1 MSQQVG
7 VWLTGRIQ
15 IHSFGY
21 GKTHEPS
28 PLWAITN
35 QTNGTYTFVRE
46 WHDLRDAVVGCVGGL
61 MSIAVTHM
69 KLRLACT
76 ENDFRV
82 QKVSGAI
89 NAIVHS
95 SGKTVDVELHI
106 LRHSERREILIE
118 FEAMDPNDPPSPET
132 EGRLNENPMSPI
144 DDDVRSHHS
153 LGRKESMITSAA
165 SVRSRPSI
173 RGPMGMG
180 MGMLSVQEEDGGILE
195 EVPVIE
201 VDCSF
206 HDPAAGR
213 TAARLTNPVLLTMAV
228 LSSGHA
234 STATPDPTIV
244 RRRME
249 LVTSDMITRSVL
261 AASRKNWDQAIKML
275 RGTKRTVEALCDKER
290 LYLTQLQA
298 GRGESGNRSRRELV
312 MIHAIEGLLATAQD
326 VDAFLDGL
334 EESRE
339 MFEVDHR
346 NYAAQQVSRVRERAC
361 KRGVRRAVTYARLSF
376 SRLKEAGRCARPPS
390 CTTPLGACSRSSRP
404 GASGRRARARTRGKE
419 SHRLYPPPLKYHPVK
434 PTTLSLLIDLTNS
447 TSLG

>member
-1 MSQQVG
+1 MYMLRRL
-7 VWLTGRIQ
+7 LTCRIQ

-21 GKTHEPS
+21 GKAHEPS
-28 PLWAITN
+28 PLWAMTN

-46 WHDLRDAVVGCVGGL
+46 WHDLRDAIVGCVGGL

-89 NAIVHS
+89 SAIVHS

-118 FEAMDPNDPPSPET
+118 FEAVDPNDPPSPET
-132 EGRLNENPMSPI
+132 ERRISEQPILPI
-144 DDDVRSHHS
+144 DDDLRSHHS
-153 LGRKESMITSAA
+153 LGRKESMLTFAA

-173 RGPMGMG
+173 RGGPMGMA
-180 MGMLSVQEEDGGILE
+180 MGMDLLALSEADEGGILE

-206 HDPAAGR
+206 HDPAVGR
-213 TAARLTNPVLLTMAV
+213 SAARLTNPVLLTMAV
-228 LSSGHA
+228 LSAGQQ
-234 STATPDPTIV
+234 STSTPDPTIV

-249 LVTSDMITRSVL
+249 LITSDMITRSVL
-261 AASRKNWDQAIKML
+261 AASRKNWERALEML

-290 LYLTQLQA
+290 QQLAQLQA
-298 GRGESGNRSRRELV
+298 GRSESSTRSRRELV
-312 MIHAIEGLLATAQD
+312 MIHAVEGLSATAQD

-339 MFEVDHR
+339 MFEADHR
-346 NYAAQQVSRVRERAC
+346 NYAAQQVSREESGPES
-361 KRGVRRAVTYARLSF
+361 KL
-376 SRLKEAGRCARPPS
+376 
-390 CTTPLGACSRSSRP
+390 TP
-404 GASGRRARARTRGKE
+404 GRRPQDAEKLDNA
-419 SHRLYPPPLKYHPVK
+419 
-434 PTTLSLLIDLTNS
+434 DAD
-447 TSLG
+447 